1 MMHREKLEENPG
13 GKSKAELD
21 AEVAQHRAKLI
32 AEAESKKAESSAKAS
47 SKSGHTGYA
56 HNIFAF
62 KIWFS

>member
-21 AEVAQHRAKLI
+21 AEVAQHRAKLL
-32 AEAESKKAESSAKAS
+32 AEAESKKAESSAKTS

-56 HNIFAF
+56 HMTFACC
-62 KIWFS
+62 W